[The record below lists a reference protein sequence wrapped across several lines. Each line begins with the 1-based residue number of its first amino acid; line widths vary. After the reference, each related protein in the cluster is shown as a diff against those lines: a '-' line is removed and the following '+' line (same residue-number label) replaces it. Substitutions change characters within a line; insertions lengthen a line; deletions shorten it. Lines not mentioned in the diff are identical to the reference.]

1 MGSCHFSCPAAIL
14 VSWEKAVLCS
24 CPEIEEN
31 GEGENRKELGKNSR
45 IALVSVNSCVDRMK
59 PRFKRDL
66 ISKLCV
72 EVRFWGYLLEG
83 RFKKY
88 FPVHSV
94 NKHHVIESQSW
105 AGRCFYFPA
114 KFMQKSPNKQCPV
127 IFLQPK
133 MVFVHP
139 KPLVM
144 YSEDSKCVWNWLF
157 KGKFLVLEALWKSGL
172 YFLPRLASKSPLGN
186 HTLQFIPSELC
197 FGELNKLN
205 LYLLM
210 HITYWVGFSQ
220 PSFLKIVNLKGKSI
234 FKSLK
239 ALKMT
244 FTCFRHNPLIM
255 CLVLDR

>member
-14 VSWEKAVLCS
+14 VSWEKAVPCS

-114 KFMQKSPNKQCPV
+114 KFMQKSPIN
-127 IFLQPK
+127 
-133 MVFVHP
+133 
-139 KPLVM
+139 
-144 YSEDSKCVWNWLF
+144 N
-157 KGKFLVLEALWKSGL
+157 ALW
-172 YFLPRLASKSPLGN
+172 YFCSQRWYLSTQSHLLCTQRTASVYETG
-186 HTLQFIPSELC
+186 
-197 FGELNKLN
+197 
-205 LYLLM
+205 
-210 HITYWVGFSQ
+210 
-220 PSFLKIVNLKGKSI
+220 
-234 FKSLK
+234 SLK
-239 ALKMT
+239 VS
-244 FTCFRHNPLIM
+244 F
-255 CLVLDR
+255 